1 MDIVESLYAKP
12 RTAGMA
18 PIIQMNRAT
27 QISCV
32 GDSPTGSTAPVEE
45 KIEECE
51 TSHPEAWDHE
61 LEEDIEADRLSRFI
75 NRALRELE
83 EGETTPL

>member
-1 MDIVESLYAKP
+1 MDIV
-12 RTAGMA
+12 A

-32 GDSPTGSTAPVEE
+32 GYSTGSIGPVEQRL
-45 KIEECE
+45 EECE

-61 LEEDIEADRLSRFI
+61 LEEDIETDRLSRFI